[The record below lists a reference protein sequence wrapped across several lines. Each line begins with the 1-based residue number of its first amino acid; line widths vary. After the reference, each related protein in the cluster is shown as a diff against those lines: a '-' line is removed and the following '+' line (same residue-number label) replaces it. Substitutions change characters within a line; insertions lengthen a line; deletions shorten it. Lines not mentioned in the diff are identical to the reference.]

1 MKLSISNIA
10 WSNEHDD
17 EIYEFLSKTG
27 FTGLEIAPTR
37 IFPEA
42 PYDKLTEAT
51 GFKNK
56 LLKQYNLK
64 ISSMQ
69 SIWFGITESI
79 FGGESDRRSL
89 VDYTKKAIDF
99 AEAAGCPNLVFGCP
113 KNRIIPETMSLDEC
127 QTIAVDFFNRIGDYA
142 AIKNT
147 YISIEANPTIYGTNF
162 INTTAQALE
171 LNEQISNPGIR
182 VNLDLGTIIHNN
194 EGDQLQGDDI
204 RHINHVHI
212 SEPRLVPLEKRRLHI
227 NLIKELKSFGYD
239 RYISIE
245 MGNNDDLDIV
255 ENTILYI
262 KDVYENI

>member
-42 PYDKLTEAT
+42 PYDKLNKVT

-69 SIWFGITESI
+69 SIWFGVTESI
-79 FGGESDRRSL
+79 FGDESDRQSL
-89 VDYTKKAIDF
+89 VAYTKKAIDF

-113 KNRIIPETMSLDEC
+113 KNRIIPEAMSLDEC
-127 QTIAVDFFNRIGDYA
+127 LPIAVDFFNRIGDYA
-142 AIKNT
+142 ALKNT

-171 LNEQISNPGIR
+171 LKKKINNPGIR
-182 VNLDLGTIIHNN
+182 VNLDLGTIIYNN
-194 EGDQLQGDDI
+194 EGFKLQSDDI
-204 RHINHVHI
+204 RHINHVHF
-212 SEPRLVPLEKRRLHI
+212 SEPRLVPVEKRRLHTDM
-227 NLIKELKSFGYD
+227 IKELQNLGYD
-239 RYISIE
+239 KYISIE
-245 MGNNDDLDIV
+245 MGNKDDLDIV
-255 ENTILYI
+255 KNTVLYF